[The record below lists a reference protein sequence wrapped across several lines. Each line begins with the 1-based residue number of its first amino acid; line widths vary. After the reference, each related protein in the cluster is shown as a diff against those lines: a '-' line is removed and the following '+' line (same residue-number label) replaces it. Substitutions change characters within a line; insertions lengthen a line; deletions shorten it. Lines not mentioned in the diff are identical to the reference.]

1 LKQVVGE
8 TRAAF
13 DISEHDTL
21 IFGAHGMLLAGPN
34 SRHHE
39 PLLCSYL
46 MFESLDVFVRNYFNR
61 MFIVQ
66 DAMNKT
72 KMIIDVAHEDPI
84 SILRIRHRMA
94 TISRDIIQME
104 EILGYMTE
112 SLSMMEVP
120 KEPAEQAGRALYE
133 RLQLAKLRGQ
143 LDRRVTDL
151 VKNMQGSR
159 NQMEFLL
166 GLTNVVSEQKMFR
179 IQYNQET
186 VMTKVSRQLQ
196 TNVRST
202 IALEIIQ
209 VMIAGFLAFSI
220 LDRITGSW
228 SVMTADWFTPIAD
241 GLITQ
246 VAFVWFLI
254 SMFIWLLVG
263 LFINWFFRRSG
274 IKSEGSIVFTQ
285 RVERKIDVARLMQ
298 WTAGKEETMFESDY
312 EYGRGNDIVK
322 LSWREKDR
330 RNWGGASPII
340 EVTFDERNGF
350 MLFIK
355 VVYPKRSANGKLAFN
370 IRELKEKVDMD
381 LKDHKIFLDNK
392 GGMDAAMQEETVEFE
407 KTKNTGDE

>member
-1 LKQVVGE
+1 
-8 TRAAF
+8 
-13 DISEHDTL
+13 
-21 IFGAHGMLLAGPN
+21 
-34 SRHHE
+34 
-39 PLLCSYL
+39 
-46 MFESLDVFVRNYFNR
+46 

-202 IALEIIQ
+202 IALENH
-209 VMIAGFLAFSI
+209 SSN
-220 LDRITGSW
+220 DSW
-228 SVMTADWFTPIAD
+228 IPCLLNIGQDY
-241 GLITQ
+241 
-246 VAFVWFLI
+246 WFLECND
-254 SMFIWLLVG
+254 SGLVHSYC
-263 LFINWFFRRSG
+263 RRSDHAGG
-274 IKSEGSIVFTQ
+274 ICLVPYQ
-285 RVERKIDVARLMQ
+285 HVYLAPCRL
-298 WTAGKEETMFESDY
+298 
-312 EYGRGNDIVK
+312 
-322 LSWREKDR
+322 
-330 RNWGGASPII
+330 
-340 EVTFDERNGF
+340 
-350 MLFIK
+350 
-355 VVYPKRSANGKLAFN
+355 VY
-370 IRELKEKVDMD
+370 
-381 LKDHKIFLDNK
+381 
-392 GGMDAAMQEETVEFE
+392 
-407 KTKNTGDE
+407 